1 MKVAISLE
9 RYLGLCHPM
18 LPLHTRKAWF
28 YVLPVVA
35 MSFALN
41 APKFLEIQLKFDNVN
56 GTVYPTLDSTE
67 LRFDE
72 TYIRWVENC
81 QLGWRGSHTYSLR
94 IFRVYIMWTRLFTTA
109 VIPVALLLYFNSRIF
124 IDLLN
129 SKV

>member
-41 APKFLEIQLKFDNVN
+41 APKFLEIQLNFDNVN
-56 GTVYPTLDSTE
+56 GTIYPSYGPTE
-67 LRFDE
+67 LRYEE
-72 TYIRWVENC
+72 TYIRWVEKC
-81 QLGWRGSHTYSLR
+81 QSM
-94 IFRVYIMWTRLFTTA
+94 V
-109 VIPVALLLYFNSRIF
+109 
-124 IDLLN
+124 
-129 SKV
+129 

>member
-56 GTVYPTLDSTE
+56 GTIYPTYKSTE

-72 TYIRWVENC
+72 AYIRWVEIC
-81 QLGWRGSHTYSLR
+81 KIWREASETYVFSAST
-94 IFRVYIMWTRLFTTA
+94 FSEFT
-109 VIPVALLLYFNSRIF
+109 
-124 IDLLN
+124 
-129 SKV
+129 